1 MALEMGYTQRV
12 PRPRSRTGPD
22 LADRFQRLMSLLMRT
37 GAGDSL
43 SMMQE
48 SGVSFAQMIT
58 LYMLHARGGQSV
70 SSIAERTKLSLPT
83 ASQMIDRMV
92 RGGLVSRTENPD
104 DRRSRLVAMT
114 PNGQKLLAE
123 LHGQRHRDLA
133 ATLGLLP
140 PELADRFATVLGPVT
155 EHLEKAMAE
164 RMSGEAPRS
173 ERRAKL
179 AAIDRR
185 RAQRA

>member
-1 MALEMGYTQRV
+1 MPEMDYTRPV
-12 PRPRSRTGPD
+12 PRPRPRTSPD

-70 SSIAERTKLSLPT
+70 SSIAQRTKLSLPT

-92 RGGLVSRTENPD
+92 RGGLVSRTENPE

-114 PNGQKLLAE
+114 AKGQKLLAE
-123 LHGQRHRDLA
+123 LHGQRHRELATTLGMLPPDLA
-133 ATLGLLP
+133 
-140 PELADRFATVLGPVT
+140 ERFASVLEPVA

-164 RMSGEAPRS
+164 RMAGEAPRA

-179 AAIDRR
+179 AAIDRKR
-185 RAQRA
+185 QRS